1 MYICMDTEVIILS
14 RFIELYDISN
24 RKILINIDKIMDVYC
39 DDKGR
44 AIITLGVRDQDD
56 DYYYT
61 FPDYEYVSRRI
72 MGLHGHEGSNFNE

>member
-1 MYICMDTEVIILS
+1 MS

-24 RKILINIDKIMDVYC
+24 HKILINIDKIMDVYC
-39 DDKGR
+39 DDKGQ
-44 AIITLGVRDQDD
+44 ALITLGARDQND

-72 MGLHGHEGSNFNE
+72 MGLHGHEGSNDLSIR